1 MRDQGTDR
9 HARPGLSTKTP
20 AYAAPMPAPLVL
32 VSVGNTRTRLACV
45 EDNTLQPSI
54 VLESDNAEAIAAA
67 IAGLLENAPADS
79 TAVLASVNAPAAN
92 AIETALL
99 ARDIRVLRFGRE
111 LEIPIITALTDDS
124 TVGQDRL
131 LDAMGAFARSK
142 QACVV
147 IDAGTAVTVDFVDG
161 EGVFQGG
168 AIAPGLSMMLDALH
182 EKTAAL
188 PSVRLSPELLPAK
201 GPDDPVAPPFGKHTS
216 QAMVLGALAAVRG
229 MVHHLIDAY
238 AEYYEA
244 YPRVI
249 ATGGDAPM
257 LFENDPLVE
266 LVVPDLALV
275 GMLEAV
281 RTLESLEE
289 SDDDP
294 GV

>member
-1 MRDQGTDR
+1 MT
-9 HARPGLSTKTP
+9 
-20 AYAAPMPAPLVL
+20 APLVL
-32 VSVGNTRTRLACV
+32 VSVGNTRTRLAVV
-45 EDNTLQPSI
+45 EDDTLQPST
-54 VLESDNAEAIAAA
+54 VLESHDAIA
-67 IAGLLENAPADS
+67 IAQAVAQLIDDGVGEA
-79 TAVLASVNAPAAN
+79 TAVIASVNAPAAD

-99 ARDIRVLRFGRE
+99 AREVRVVRFGRE
-111 LEIPIITALTDDS
+111 LEIPIVTALTDDS

-142 QACVV
+142 QACIV

-188 PSVRLSPELLPAK
+188 PSVRLTPDLLPIKSEGELLPS
-201 GPDDPVAPPFGKHTS
+201 PFGKHTT
-216 QAMVLGALAAVRG
+216 QAMALGALAAVRG

-244 YPRVI
+244 YPRAI

-275 GMLEAV
+275 GMYEAIK
-281 RTLESLEE
+281 TLETLEGDE
-289 SDDDP
+289 EDE